1 MLQPK
6 KMKYR
11 KQFRGKMGGLAHRG
25 NTVAFGEFGLKA
37 LECGWFSARQIES
50 ARKTITHHTKRA
62 GRLWIRVFPDKPTT
76 KKGPGVKMG
85 SGKGD
90 IHEYVSVVRPGKVL
104 FELGGLTEVEAKEA
118 FRKASHKIPMRTVF
132 MKKESHA

>member
-6 KMKYR
+6 KSKYR
-11 KQFRGKMGGLAHRG
+11 KQFHGKRRGIVQRG

-37 LECGWFSARQIES
+37 LDAGWFSARQIES
-50 ARKTITHHTKRA
+50 ARKTISHHTKRV
-62 GRLWIRVFPDKPTT
+62 GKLWIRVFPDKPTT

-85 SGKGD
+85 AGKGD

-104 FELGGLTEVEAKEA
+104 FELGGLSEVEAREA
-118 FRKASHKIPMRTVF
+118 FRKASHKIPMKTQFVE
-132 MKKESHA
+132 KV

>member
-11 KQFRGKMGGLAHRG
+11 KQFRGKMGGKSMRG

-37 LECGWFSARQIES
+37 LGCGWFTARQIES
-50 ARKTITHHTKRA
+50 ARKTITHHTKRV
-62 GRLWIRVFPDKPTT
+62 GKLWIRTFPDKPTT

-85 SGKGD
+85 AGKGD
-90 IHEYVSVVRPGKVL
+90 IFQYVAVIKRGRML
-104 FELGGLTEVEAKEA
+104 FELGGLSEVEAREA
-118 FRKASHKIPMRTVF
+118 FRKASHKIPMKTQFIV
-132 MKKESHA
+132 KV

>member
-1 MLQPK
+1 
-6 KMKYR
+6 
-11 KQFRGKMGGLAHRG
+11 MGGKSMRG

-50 ARKTITHHTKRA
+50 ARKTITHHTKRV
-62 GRLWIRVFPDKPTT
+62 GKLWIRIFPDKPTT

-90 IHEYVSVVRPGKVL
+90 IHQYVAVIRPGRIL
-104 FELGGLTEVEAKEA
+104 FELGGLSEIEAREA
-118 FRKASHKIPMRTVF
+118 FRKASHKIPMRTAVV
-132 MKKESHA
+132 ER

>member
-11 KQFRGKMGGLAHRG
+11 KQFRGKMGGKAMRG
-25 NTVAFGEFGLKA
+25 NTVAFGDFALKA

-50 ARKTITHHTKRA
+50 ARKTITHHTKRV
-62 GRLWIRVFPDKPTT
+62 GKLWIRTFPDKPTS

-85 SGKGD
+85 SGKGET
-90 IHEYVSVVRPGKVL
+90 HQYVAVIRPGKVL
-104 FELGGLTEVEAKEA
+104 FELGGLKEADAREA
-118 FRKASHKIPMRTVF
+118 FRKASHKIPMRTMVI
-132 MKKESHA
+132 KK

>member
-11 KQFRGKMGGLAHRG
+11 KQFRGKMGGKSMRG

-50 ARKTITHHTKRA
+50 ARKTITHHTKRV
-62 GRLWIRVFPDKPTT
+62 GKLWIRTFPDKPTT

-90 IHEYVSVVRPGKVL
+90 IHQYVAVVRPGRIL
-104 FELGGLTEVEAKEA
+104 FELGGLSEVEAREA
-118 FRKASHKIPMRTVF
+118 FRKASHKIPMRTAVVTRG
-132 MKKESHA
+132 

>member
-11 KQFRGKMGGLAHRG
+11 KQFRGKMGGKSMRG

-37 LECGWFSARQIES
+37 LECGWFTARQIES
-50 ARKTITHHTKRA
+50 ARKTITHHTKRV
-62 GRLWIRVFPDKPTT
+62 GKLWIRTFPDKPTT

-90 IHEYVSVVRPGKVL
+90 IHQYVAVVRPGRIL
-104 FELGGLTEVEAKEA
+104 FELGGLSRIEAQEA
-118 FRKASHKIPMRTVF
+118 FRKASHKIPMRTAVV
-132 MKKESHA
+132 ER

>member
-11 KQFRGKMGGLAHRG
+11 KQFRGKMGGKSMRG

-37 LECGWFSARQIES
+37 LECGWFTARQIES
-50 ARKTITHHTKRA
+50 ARKTITHHTKRV
-62 GRLWIRVFPDKPTT
+62 GKLWIRIFPDKPTS

-90 IHEYVSVVRPGKVL
+90 THQYVAVVRPGKIL
-104 FELGGLTEVEAKEA
+104 FELSGLTEADTREA
-118 FRKASHKIPMRTVF
+118 FRKASHKIPMRTQIVE
-132 MKKESHA
+132 KA